1 MKKQE
6 NLHSQETK
14 QPLEDCPLDMTQVLE
29 LSNREFKRAAINML
43 KALVENLNMQDH
55 MSNNFSR
62 DLETIKKN
70 QMEMLEINI

>member
-6 NLHSQETK
+6 NLHSQDTK

-29 LSNREFKRAAINML
+29 LCNREFKRAAVNML
-43 KALVENLNMQDH
+43 KALVENLNNMQDH

-62 DLETIKKN
+62 DMETIKK
-70 QMEMLEINI
+70 IKWKC